1 MDILLARKELNQKPK
16 KVTLSSL
23 KESVKAN
30 ENEIFY
36 FDRDNSHKNMMALVD
51 SFEND
56 GLSVHFRE
64 VKYGLSDEEYM
75 YEVHIM

>member
-1 MDILLARKELNQKPK
+1 MDILLARKELSQKPK
-16 KVTLSSL
+16 KVTLSKL
-23 KESVKAN
+23 KEEVKTT
-30 ENEIFY
+30 ENEIYY

-51 SFEND
+51 SFEGD
-56 GLSVHFRE
+56 GYNVHFRE